1 MTLVEHLAELRTRL
15 IVAIAAVVIAAV
27 VVFALYNTILDVILR
42 PYEQVTGS
50 RTLFI
55 RSPLEGFSARLKV
68 AGYGGLLLASPVV
81 LFEVWR
87 FITPGLS
94 KRERR
99 YAIPFIAFS
108 VALFFGGA
116 ALAYVTFP
124 QALRFL
130 VSISGKNVETLFS
143 PLDYVTFF
151 LKVIL
156 GFGIAF
162 EFPIVLVFLQLV
174 RVITPRRLLGW
185 WRPAIVVI
193 FAAAAL
199 ITPSQDPI
207 TMMAMAIPMSLLY
220 FGSIGVG
227 KLLRR

>member
-1 MTLVEHLAELRTRL
+1 MTLVEHLGELRSRL
-15 IVAIAAVVIAAV
+15 IVAIVALVIAAM
-27 VVFALYNTILDVILR
+27 VVFAMYNQILEVILR
-42 PYEQVTGS
+42 PYEEVTGES
-50 RTLFI
+50 TLFI

-87 FITPGLS
+87 FITPGLN

-99 YAIPFIAFS
+99 FAIPFIVFS
-108 VALFFGGA
+108 IVLFFGGA

-130 VSISGKNVETLFS
+130 VSISGENVETLFS

-162 EFPIVLVFLQLV
+162 EFPIVLVFLQLARIV
-174 RVITPRRLLGW
+174 TPRKLLGW
-185 WRPAIVVI
+185 WRPAIVAV

-207 TMMAMAIPMSLLY
+207 TMVAMAGPMCLLY
-220 FGSIGVG
+220 FAAIGVG
-227 KLLRR
+227 KLFRR